1 MSPLRR
7 TTPGPKTKIFMAET
21 IRSFIAFE
29 LPENIISSI
38 RKVQENMKAYGF
50 DMRWVRP
57 ENIHLTLKF
66 LGNIDQADVP
76 KIGKLLDES
85 AEGYPPMRLTAK
97 GIGVFP
103 GIKRPRVLW
112 MGLKGQT
119 DSLIGLQKTIDEK
132 LGAIGLPRESRSFK
146 GHLTLARVK
155 GSVDSNRLCDAIKEL
170 GGFESEPFDADKIVL
185 FKSELKPGGSVY
197 TKLLSIS
204 L

>member
-1 MSPLRR
+1 
-7 TTPGPKTKIFMAET
+7 MAET
-21 IRSFIAFE
+21 LRSFIAFE
-29 LPENIISSI
+29 LPEKIISSI
-38 RKVQENMKAYGF
+38 RKVQEEIKAYGF
-50 DMRWVRP
+50 AMRWVRP

-66 LGNIDQADVP
+66 LGNINQADIP
-76 KIGKLLDES
+76 EIRKRMSET
-85 AEGYPPMRLTAK
+85 AEKYSPMRLAAK

-112 MGLKGQT
+112 VGLNGQI

-132 LGAIGLPRESRSFK
+132 LEAIGLPRENRAFK

-155 GSVDSNRLCDAIKEL
+155 GHIDSNRLGEAMKEV
-170 GGFESEPFDADKIVL
+170 GGFESEAFIVDQIVL

-197 TKLLSIS
+197 TKLMSIS

>member
-1 MSPLRR
+1 MS
-7 TTPGPKTKIFMAET
+7 ET

-29 LPENIISSI
+29 LPENIITSI
-38 RKVQENMKAYGF
+38 RNVQERIKAYGF

-66 LGNIDQADVP
+66 LGNINRSDIL
-76 KIGKLLDES
+76 KIGELLNES
-85 AEGYPPMRLTAK
+85 AEGYAAMSLAAK

-112 MGLKGQT
+112 VGLKGHM

-132 LGAIGLPRESRSFK
+132 LGAIGLARENRPFK
-146 GHLTLARVK
+146 GHLTLARVR
-155 GSVDSNRLCDAIKEL
+155 GGINPNRLSDAMKEV
-170 GGFESEPFDADKIVL
+170 GGFESEPFVADKIVL
-185 FKSELKPGGSVY
+185 FKSELKPGGPVY
-197 TKLLSIS
+197 TKLISIS